1 MDVNE
6 LSIHEK
12 YMSRC
17 IEIAK
22 KNSSK
27 YYPNPSVGALI
38 VKNDMKLL
46 RE

>member
-22 KNSSK
+22 K
-27 YYPNPSVGALI
+27 I
-38 VKNDMKLL
+38 VQNIIQTPLL
-46 RE
+46 VH